1 MLPGHHRIYNVH
13 ALQRLLMPVDL
24 PMAQLGVGDGET
36 LTPIK
41 GLVRY
46 PTVIKPVLE
55 PEIGTSSYEY
65 TQIDGFADPIEEK
78 NFPKTQTIGQAIEGW
93 GY

>member
-1 MLPGHHRIYNVH
+1 MLTGHHRIYNVH
-13 ALQRLLMPVDL
+13 ALQRLMKPVDQ
-24 PMAQLGVGDGET
+24 PVAQLGVGDGET
-36 LTPIK
+36 LAPVK

-55 PEIGTSSYEY
+55 PEVATSSYEY
-65 TQIDGFADPIEEK
+65 TQIDGFADPIKETH
-78 NFPKTQTIGQAIEGW
+78 FPKTQSIGQAIEGW